1 MPYLTLN
8 TLIMQ
13 KAGIYGPFLVIAPL
27 STIANWQREFESWS
41 DFNVVIYHGS
51 IYSRRLINEYELYYR
66 DTSGKVITDAF
77 KFNVIVTT
85 YEVMLGEYCNRS

>member
-1 MPYLTLN
+1 
-8 TLIMQ
+8 MQ
-13 KAGIYGPFLVIAPL
+13 RAGIYGPFLVIAPL

-66 DTSGKVITDAF
+66 DASGKVITDAF

-85 YEVMLGEYCNRS
+85 YEVMLGEYTCIRNS